1 MNEAKFRMEDEELT
15 GTCPAIVAHYYF
27 NKTPYEYDLWKIEA
41 TNTEKRRQVH
51 NSGVNDETSY
61 RKTAVEKIAA
71 KVKRMEAIRGKK

>member
-15 GTCPAIVAHYYF
+15 GICPAVVASNYF
-27 NKTPYEYDLWKIEA
+27 MMTAHDYDLWRIEA

-51 NSGVNDETSY
+51 TGGVNDETSY